1 MAPGE
6 GRRLNPPAPEGPHE
20 EWILPAFKAVLCA
33 ALAASVLL
41 GTSPAQARFGKRDTS
56 SSASSSSSRSTS
68 RQASPS
74 KESRGARAHPA
85 SAIGQPREG
94 SRGNR
99 RTHPASAIGGEH
111 TPRGDDAPRRRA
123 TRVRRL
129 PPGYIVA
136 GAVIGA
142 TRPGFSSARPAQRV
156 MREPEDTVPLQV
168 RMGVQGDLLGDG
180 GAMGLFMAMDGRR
193 LGMDARITGLALPAT
208 DGSDATDRI
217 TLLSA
222 HASAALWAG
231 ERGRLRLEG
240 GVASAHAPN
249 IIFVGPSFAASV
261 EACIGPS
268 PVDIEAR
275 IQAVPFPHRQ
285 VDAQVGLAVHAGSLN
300 LRGGWRALYLNDA
313 GHTTGEQQVERLTG
327 PYLGLGL
334 TF

>member
-1 MAPGE
+1 M
-6 GRRLNPPAPEGPHE
+6 PAS
-20 EWILPAFKAVLCA
+20 KAVLCA
-33 ALAASVLL
+33 ALAAGVLL
-41 GTSPAQARFGKRDTS
+41 GTSPAQARFGKRGT
-56 SSASSSSSRSTS
+56 SASASSSRSTS

-74 KESRGARAHPA
+74 QVSRGARAHPA
-85 SAIGQPREG
+85 SAIGQRREG

-99 RTHPASAIGGEH
+99 RTHPASAIGRER
-111 TPRGDDAPRRRA
+111 TPRRDDAPRRRVA
-123 TRVRRL
+123 RVRRR
-129 PPGYIVA
+129 PPGVIVT
-136 GAVIGA
+136 GALIGA
-142 TRPGFSSARPAQRV
+142 TRPGFASARPAQRV
-156 MREPEDTVPLQV
+156 TRAPEDTVPLLV
-168 RMGVQGDLLGDG
+168 RMGVQGDLLGDA

-193 LGMDARITGLALPAT
+193 LGLDTRITGMTLPAKE
-208 DGSDATDRI
+208 GSEATDRI

-240 GVASAHAPN
+240 GFASAHAPS
-249 IIFVGPSFAASV
+249 ILFVGPSFAVSA
-261 EACIGPS
+261 EACIGAS

-285 VDAQVGLAVHAGSLN
+285 VDAQAGLALHAGALN

-313 GHTTGEQQVERLTG
+313 GHTNGEEQVERLTG